1 MRVIAGTARSLQ
13 LKTLEGT
20 ETRPTLDRYKET
32 LFNVIQSHVPGSKF
46 LDIFAGCGGIGIEAL
61 SRGAERAVFIDNSK
75 KAIQI
80 IKENLEH
87 TGFSDKA
94 DVITADAI
102 TGLMQL
108 DRTGPYDV
116 IFMDP
121 PYNKDLEKQ
130 AIEYLSHSKLISKN
144 TLVIAEASNDTDFSF
159 VSETGF
165 MIIKIKEYKT
175 NKHIF
180 MMKDGG
186 L

>member
-1 MRVIAGTARSLQ
+1 
-13 LKTLEGT
+13 
-20 ETRPTLDRYKET
+20 
-32 LFNVIQSHVPGSKF
+32 
-46 LDIFAGCGGIGIEAL
+46 
-61 SRGAERAVFIDNSK
+61 
-75 KAIQI
+75 
-80 IKENLEH
+80 
-87 TGFSDKA
+87 
-94 DVITADAI
+94 
-102 TGLMQL
+102 
-108 DRTGPYDV
+108 
-116 IFMDP
+116 MDP